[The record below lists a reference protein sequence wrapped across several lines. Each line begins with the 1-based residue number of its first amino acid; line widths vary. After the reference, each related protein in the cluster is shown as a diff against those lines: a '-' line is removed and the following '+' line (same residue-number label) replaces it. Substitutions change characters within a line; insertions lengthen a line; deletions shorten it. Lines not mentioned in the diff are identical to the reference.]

1 MTEATNDAGF
11 AVVWVQEANRILP
24 GQSEILS
31 MCSKAWS
38 DMTYL
43 DEIHRLPHK
52 EVLTDE
58 QKRDV
63 NTKAISYCE
72 QVRHLQF
79 LQFLV
84 FHVVQVGHLWLPG

>member
-1 MTEATNDAGF
+1 
-11 AVVWVQEANRILP
+11 
-24 GQSEILS
+24 

-38 DMTYL
+38 DLTYL

-72 QVRHLQF
+72 QV
-79 LQFLV
+79 
-84 FHVVQVGHLWLPG
+84 GHS